1 MNLESALALM
11 CDVPDFPKTGITFKD
26 MTPIFENP
34 QAFRALQDAL
44 KKSVAPLKPTKIL
57 AIESRGF
64 ILGSPLALDLS
75 CGLVL
80 ARKKGKLPRRTLR
93 ETYGLEYGHDELHL
107 HEGAVS
113 KADRVVIVDDVL
125 ATGGT
130 LMAAANLARRSG
142 AEIVGLQVVLE
153 LGFLGA
159 REKLKGLNLQSLQ
172 IESA

>member
-1 MNLESALALM
+1 M
-11 CDVPDFPKTGITFKD
+11 CDVADFPKPGIRFKD

-44 KKSVAPLKPTKIL
+44 KESVASLKPNKIL

-64 ILGSPLALDLS
+64 VLGSPLALDLS

-80 ARKKGKLPRRTLR
+80 ARKKGKLPRRTIS
-93 ETYGLEYGHDELHL
+93 ETYGLEYGQDELHL
-107 HEGAVS
+107 HEGALQS
-113 KADRVVIVDDVL
+113 GDRVVIVDDVL

-130 LMAAANLARRSG
+130 LMAAVNLARRSG
-142 AEIVGLQVVLE
+142 ADVVGLQVVLE

-159 REKLKGLNLQSLQ
+159 RDRLKAFNLKALR
-172 IESA
+172 IENA